1 MSDIPDQEEYTEII
15 SLFRRKF
22 PMFADEAVYSADR
35 VRLALLISYYEVD
48 KEKWPN
54 PENKEA
60 SMYWHARFLLTA
72 HRLVLQDNAINEDG
86 TAKANTDSPVTWK
99 AVGGLSISF
108 SNPAKVG
115 SGSTGSTYESTTFG
129 REYLSLTHLFG
140 AGCLVV

>member
-1 MSDIPDQEEYTEII
+1 MSDTPVQDEYGEII

-22 PMFADEAVYSADR
+22 PMFADETVYPADR
-35 VRLALLISYYEVD
+35 VRLALLISDYEVD
-48 KEKWPN
+48 KDKWPN
-54 PENKEA
+54 PPNKEG

-72 HRLVLQDNAINEDG
+72 HRLVLQDNAVNEDG
-86 TAKANTDSPVTWK
+86 TAKANTDSAITWK

-108 SNPAKVG
+108 GTPSKVG
-115 SGSTGSTYESTTFG
+115 SSSSNSTYESTTYG